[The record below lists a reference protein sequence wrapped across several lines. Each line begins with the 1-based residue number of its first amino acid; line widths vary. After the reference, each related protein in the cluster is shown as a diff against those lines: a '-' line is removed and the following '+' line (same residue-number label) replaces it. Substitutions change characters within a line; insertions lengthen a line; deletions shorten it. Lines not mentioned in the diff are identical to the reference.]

1 MIYKEEYIEYLINKS
16 KSTNTDS
23 ITLEVINI
31 FAKKFGYRDEGYRDI
46 LYRDIFNKI
55 VPYMKNVINLVGED
69 ILGYDEFVA
78 SKRDGKLKKLG
89 I

>member
-31 FAKKFGYRDEGYRDI
+31 FDSAKKFGYRDEGYRDI
-46 LYRDIFNKI
+46 FNKI
-55 VPYMKNVINLVGED
+55 VLYMKNVINLVGED
-69 ILGYDEFVA
+69 ILGYDEFIA
-78 SKRDGKLKKLG
+78 TKRDSKLNDLG